1 MGEPNED
8 VKLVETTRGATVP
21 SDTMDYKLLLDTLSK
36 RILGGCPAGEV
47 EEILLRKEAWQSLEP
62 ADALRWSAL
71 AQAVGRV
78 DLSLE
83 VLEWITQRH
92 PSLESA
98 WSERLELLWLV
109 GAAGDLVRARRQ
121 AIEALGE
128 ARVRRLFGGDMA
140 LSGSAAG
147 RGAMTGI
154 CSSGTVAKETLA
166 ESALRCGQTRQ
177 DGGEQQPRTR
187 EGVPTGGLSS
197 DPWSDD
203 EVVDL
208 GGPFVQMHREDAAV
222 KLYME
227 IFRGRP
233 DVFAR
238 QWYDEETDTQ
248 GYVPVRR
255 PMLASDVQ
263 DHLRGN
269 RTYGIYLLDQDSR
282 AWVGVIDVDL
292 VPSLR
297 GRKLT
302 RDEYDRRTREE
313 TYLVER
319 LSELSS
325 EEGLPCVAEFTGGKG
340 YHFWY
345 PFEEPVSA
353 ASVRAAL
360 RAVVAKIEG
369 DLSCFQL
376 EVFPKQD
383 TLSGK
388 SLGNLVKLPLG
399 VHRAT
404 GKPSFFL
411 LTPDRSVESQLA
423 FLEKVKRIP
432 AARIEDLAAAHERA
446 KVVVHPRHEAWAR
459 EFPELAVLEQKC
471 TIIAQILTAC
481 RSSRSLSVREEKVL
495 LCTIGHLP
503 QARRL
508 LHHVFEQLPEYNR
521 PLLDYKIAR
530 IRGTPLGC
538 KRIHTLLGDTE
549 PTMPCRFETQDT
561 GYWTPL
567 LHLEGGEEYC
577 RVPKS
582 ERVENLEDAL
592 EMLDV
597 SIRQVRRFLNAQRT

>member
-1 MGEPNED
+1 MGEPREE
-8 VKLVETTRGATVP
+8 LSPGGAPQVGDKT
-21 SDTMDYKLLLDTLSK
+21 DYKLLLDTLSK
-36 RILGGCPAGEV
+36 KILGGCPAGEV
-47 EEILLRKEAWQSLEP
+47 EEILSRKEAWQSLEP

-71 AQAVGRV
+71 AQAVGLA

-92 PSLESA
+92 PALESA
-98 WSERLELLWLV
+98 WTERLELLRLV
-109 GAAGDLVRARRQ
+109 GARGDLVRARRQ
-121 AIEALGE
+121 AIDALGE
-128 ARVRRLFGGDMA
+128 ARVRRLFGGDAA
-140 LSGSAAG
+140 LSEPAAEC
-147 RGAMTGI
+147 GAKPGT
-154 CSSGTVAKETLA
+154 CSSVPVPEETL
-166 ESALRCGQTRQ
+166 ESELSHGQARP
-177 DGGEQQPRTR
+177 DEGEELQKPR
-187 EGVPTGGLSS
+187 EGVPTGGWSS
-197 DPWSDD
+197 DPWSED
-203 EVVDL
+203 EAEDL
-208 GGPFVQMHREDAAV
+208 GEPFVQMRREDAAV
-222 KLYME
+222 RLYME

-263 DHLRGN
+263 EHLKGN
-269 RTYGIYLLDQDSR
+269 KTYGIYLLDQDSR

-345 PFEEPVSA
+345 PFEDPVPA

-360 RAVVAKIEG
+360 RAVVSKIEG

-388 SLGNLVKLPLG
+388 GLGNLVKLPLG
-399 VHRAT
+399 VHRGT

-411 LTPDRSVESQLA
+411 LAPDRSVESQLA
-423 FLEKVKRIP
+423 FLQKVMRIP
-432 AARIEDLAAAHERA
+432 PARVETLAAAHEKA
-446 KVVVHPRHEAWAR
+446 KVIVHPRHEAWAR

-471 TIIAQILTAC
+471 TIIAQILAAC

-495 LCTIGHLP
+495 LCTVGHLP
-503 QARRL
+503 QARKL

-538 KRIHTLLGDTE
+538 KRIHSLLGDTD
-549 PTMPCRFETQDT
+549 PTLPCRFETLDA

-567 LHLEGGEEYC
+567 LHLEGGKEYC
-577 RVPKS
+577 SVPKS
-582 ERVENLEDAL
+582 ERVESLEDAL

>member
-1 MGEPNED
+1 MGEPNQD
-8 VKLVETTRGATVP
+8 AGFAGGTHGAAAL
-21 SDTMDYKLLLDTLSK
+21 SDKTDYKLLLDTVSK
-36 RILGGCPAGEV
+36 RVLGGCPAAEV
-47 EEILLRKEAWQSLEP
+47 EEILSRKEVWQALEP

-71 AQAVGRV
+71 AQTAGLA

-83 VLEWITQRH
+83 VLEWVTKKY
-92 PSLESA
+92 PALESA
-98 WSERLELLWLV
+98 WAERLELLRLL
-109 GAAGDLVRARRQ
+109 GARADLVKARRQ

-128 ARVRRLFGGDMA
+128 ATVRRMLRDDSGAEPAEEAGSGTEGCSPGTAQAEVGQNAACRRPARADTDEDMP
-140 LSGSAAG
+140 GPRQVEDAG
-147 RGAMTGI
+147 R
-154 CSSGTVAKETLA
+154 CV
-166 ESALRCGQTRQ
+166 
-177 DGGEQQPRTR
+177 
-187 EGVPTGGLSS
+187 S
-197 DPWSDD
+197 DPWSEEEAEDFG
-203 EVVDL
+203 E
-208 GGPFVQMHREDAAV
+208 PFVQMRKEDAAV
-222 KLYME
+222 RVYME

-292 VPSLR
+292 VPAFR

-345 PFEEPVSA
+345 PFEEAAPA

-360 RAVVAKIEG
+360 RALAAKIEG
-369 DLSCFQL
+369 DLSCFQI

-388 SLGNLVKLPLG
+388 GLGNLVKLPLG
-399 VHRAT
+399 VHRGT

-411 LTPDRSVESQLA
+411 LAPDRSVDSQLA
-423 FLEKVKRIP
+423 LLEKVKRIP
-432 AARIEDLAAAHERA
+432 VARLEALAAAHEKA
-446 KVVVHPRHEAWAR
+446 KVIVHPRHEAWAR

-471 TIIAQILTAC
+471 SIIAQILAAC
-481 RSSRSLSVREEKVL
+481 RASRSLSVREEKVL
-495 LCTIGHLP
+495 LYTLGHLP
-503 QARRL
+503 QARKL

-521 PLLDYKIAR
+521 PLLAYKIAR

-538 KRIHTLLGDTE
+538 KRIHSLLGDLE
-549 PTMPCRFETQDT
+549 PTLPCRFETPDS

-567 LHLEGGEEYC
+567 LHLEGGKEYC
-577 RVPKS
+577 SAPKS
-582 ERVENLEDAL
+582 ERIESLEDAL
-592 EMLDV
+592 EILDL
-597 SIRQVRRFLNAQRT
+597 SIRQVRRFLNTQHR

>member
-1 MGEPNED
+1 MGEPNEGTG
-8 VKLVETTRGATVP
+8 LAGGAHEAAAP
-21 SDTMDYKLLLDTLSK
+21 SDKADYKLLLDTVRK
-36 RILGGCPAGEV
+36 RILGGGSASEV
-47 EEILLRKEAWQSLEP
+47 EEILSRREIWQSLEP
-62 ADALRWSAL
+62 DNALQWSAL
-71 AQAVGRV
+71 AQTAGLA

-83 VLEWITQRH
+83 VLEWVTQRY
-92 PSLESA
+92 PALESA
-98 WSERLELLWLV
+98 WAERVELLRLFGMRGELV
-109 GAAGDLVRARRQ
+109 KARRQ

-128 ARVRRLFGGDMA
+128 ARVKCLLGEGSPSEPA
-140 LSGSAAG
+140 SGSG
-147 RGAMTGI
+147 RE
-154 CSSGTVAKETLA
+154 SGTCAWGAAQEERVEAFARAREVRPDTDDSLP
-166 ESALRCGQTRQ
+166 GTR
-177 DGGEQQPRTR
+177 
-187 EGVPTGGLSS
+187 GVEPMRRFPC
-197 DPWSDD
+197 DPWSEDEADD
-203 EVVDL
+203 FGE
-208 GGPFVQMHREDAAV
+208 PFVQMRKEDAA
-222 KLYME
+222 LRRYME

-263 DHLRGN
+263 DHLKGN

-282 AWVGVIDVDL
+282 AWTGVIDADL
-292 VPSLR
+292 VPAFR
-297 GRKLT
+297 GRKLG

-319 LSELSS
+319 LTELSS
-325 EEGLPCVAEFTGGKG
+325 EAGLPCVAEFTGGKG

-345 PFEEPVSA
+345 PFEEAAPA

-360 RAVVAKIEG
+360 RAVAAKIEG
-369 DLSCFQL
+369 DLTCFQI

-388 SLGNLVKLPLG
+388 GLGNLVKLPLG
-399 VHRAT
+399 VHRGT

-411 LTPDRSVESQLA
+411 LAPDRSVESQLA
-423 FLEKVKRIP
+423 FLEKVKRISL
-432 AARIEDLAAAHERA
+432 ADLETVAAAHERA
-446 KVVVHPRHEAWAR
+446 KVIVHPRHEAWAR

-471 TIIAQILTAC
+471 SIIAQILAAC

-495 LCTIGHLP
+495 LCTVGHLP
-503 QARRL
+503 QARKL

-538 KRIHTLLGDTE
+538 KRIHSLLGDVD
-549 PTMPCRFETQDT
+549 PTLPCRFETQDS

-567 LHLEGGEEYC
+567 LHLEGGNEYC
-577 RVPKS
+577 SVPKS
-582 ERVENLEDAL
+582 ERIESLEDAL
-592 EMLDV
+592 EILDV
-597 SIRQVRRFLNAQRT
+597 SIRQVRRFLNTQNK

>member
-1 MGEPNED
+1 MGEANED
-8 VKLVETTRGATVP
+8 TSPAETASGPTVL
-21 SDTMDYKLLLDTLSK
+21 SEKTDYKLLLDTLSK
-36 RILGGCPAGEV
+36 RILSGCPAGEV
-47 EEILLRKEAWQSLEP
+47 EGILSRKEVWRSLEP
-62 ADALRWSAL
+62 SDALRWSAL
-71 AQAVGRV
+71 AQAIGLA

-92 PSLESA
+92 PALESA
-98 WSERLELLWLV
+98 WAERLELLRLV
-109 GAAGDLVRARRQ
+109 GGRGDLVRARRQ
-121 AIEALGE
+121 AIDALGE
-128 ARVRRLFGGDMA
+128 ARVRRLIGGD
-140 LSGSAAG
+140 AAISDP
-147 RGAMTGI
+147 AAEAGI
-154 CSSGTVAKETLA
+154 KPGFCLPEAVPEETA
-166 ESALRCGQTRQ
+166 EDAQRLGQAPPDEGKQ
-177 DGGEQQPRTR
+177 LPVPQ
-187 EGVPTGGLSS
+187 EGVPIGGYST
-197 DPWSDD
+197 DFWGDD
-203 EVVDL
+203 EAEDL
-208 GGPFVQMHREDAAV
+208 GEPFVQMRKEDAAV
-222 KLYME
+222 RLYME

-238 QWYDEETDTQ
+238 QWYDEEADTQ

-263 DHLRGN
+263 DHLKGN

-292 VPSLR
+292 VPAFR

-319 LSELSS
+319 LTELSS

-345 PFEEPVSA
+345 PFQEPVSA

-360 RAVVAKIEG
+360 RGVVAKIEG

-388 SLGNLVKLPLG
+388 GLGNLVKLPLG
-399 VHRAT
+399 VHRGT

-411 LTPDRSVESQLA
+411 LAPDRSVESQLA
-423 FLEKVKRIP
+423 FLKKVKRIP
-432 AARIEDLAAAHERA
+432 AASLEAVAAAHEKA
-446 KVVVHPRHEAWAR
+446 KVIVHPRHEAWAR
-459 EFPELAVLEQKC
+459 EFPELAVLEQRC
-471 TIIAQILTAC
+471 TIIAQILAAC

-495 LCTIGHLP
+495 LCTVGHLP
-503 QARRL
+503 QARKL

-538 KRIHTLLGDTE
+538 KRIHSLLGDAD
-549 PTMPCRFETQDT
+549 PTLPCRFETPDA

-567 LHLEGGEEYC
+567 LHLEGGKESSSI
-577 RVPKS
+577 PKS
-582 ERVENLEDAL
+582 ERVESLEDAL

-597 SIRQVRRFLNAQRT
+597 SIRQVRRFLNTQRT